1 LRLLVAVASGILL
14 SLAYPPADLGPLA
27 LVAIAPLL
35 WTWRGARARDAALY
49 GVGFGTAFLI
59 VLMWGV
65 HYLGFVALVPLAIVA
80 SLYYAAMGAL
90 VTVFA
95 ARGIRSPLL
104 TAAIWTLLEGLRV
117 RFPLGGLAWGEIGAS
132 LHDIGVARALASWG
146 GVALVTFVVVAANGY
161 VLDAVLATRAR
172 RWPSVGLAASGAV
185 ALVLVAGIASLTRF
199 EPTATGTLRVAM
211 VQAFDLVD
219 APPTQLAA
227 EQYATAETFEL
238 ADQLSGRF
246 DLIIFPESSLDRDPE
261 LDPILREQVVAL
273 GSDHDAVML
282 VNARHRTPE
291 GKLYNANLA
300 YDPDGRL
307 QGVYA
312 KQHLV
317 PFGEY
322 VPLRD
327 ELSFIGEL
335 RQIPYD
341 FDAGEDRRLF
351 RAGGRP
357 FASVICYESA
367 YSGLVSDFV
376 RDGAEAIVVST
387 SDRSYRRSGIAAQH
401 LALAQMRAAETGRP
415 VLQAAISGISGI
427 VDADGNVRDE
437 TELFE
442 QTNVVG
448 RVATTTGETPY
459 LRYGDWLL
467 LLCGLGVVVT
477 AGIAA
482 WRGRVEP
489 TVDSGQEQGQGT
501 E

>member
-1 LRLLVAVASGILL
+1 V
-14 SLAYPPADLGPLA
+14 DLGPLA

-35 WTWRGARARDAALY
+35 WTWRDARARDAALY
-49 GVGFGTAFLI
+49 GIAFGTSFLI

-95 ARGIRSPLL
+95 ARGVRSPLL

-117 RFPLGGLAWGEIGAS
+117 RFPLGGLAWGEVGPS
-132 LHDIGVARALASWG
+132 LHDVGIARALASVG
-146 GVALVTFVVVAANGY
+146 GVALVTFVVVAVNGFA
-161 VLDAVLATRAR
+161 LDAVIEVRAR
-172 RWPSVGLAASGAV
+172 RWPSAAFAATGIA
-185 ALVLVAGIASLTRF
+185 ALVVVSVVADVARF
-199 EPTATGTLRVAM
+199 EPTVTGTLRVAM
-211 VQAFDLVD
+211 VQAFDRAD
-219 APPTQLAA
+219 APATQRGV
-227 EQYATAETFEL
+227 EQYATEQTFDL
-238 ADQLSGRF
+238 ADQLEGDF
-246 DLIIFPESSLDRDPE
+246 DLIVFPESSLDRDPE
-261 LDPILREQVVAL
+261 LDPLLRDQIVEIGAE
-273 GSDHDAVML
+273 HDAVML
-282 VNARHRTPE
+282 VNARHSTPD

-300 YDPDGRL
+300 YDPDGEL
-307 QGVYA
+307 QGFYA

-341 FDAGEDRRLF
+341 FDAGHERQLF
-351 RAGGRP
+351 QAGGQP

-367 YSGLVSDFV
+367 YSGIVRDFV

-415 VLQAAISGISGI
+415 VLQAALSGISGV
-427 VDADGNVRDE
+427 VDAQGNVTHE
-437 TELFE
+437 TDLFE

-448 RVATTTGETPY
+448 TIATTTGDTPY
-459 LRYGDWLL
+459 VRYGDWLL
-467 LLCGLGVVVT
+467 MVCGLGLVVA
-477 AGIAA
+477 AGAAA
-482 WRGRVEP
+482 WRGRAEP
-489 TVDSGQEQGQGT
+489 PVDSGHGLEQPPQP
-501 E
+501 